1 MPNAISSAHA
11 VSVAQPVD
19 KHANL
24 ATVEGAVSLC
34 RRVLEVMAK
43 LQDFHNVKVLDTA
56 NRLEKDAERANAS
69 KSKANELDAI
79 IATLKEPGKTAA
91 LPGSVEKY
99 MEDFGILV
107 RAAPITPAAPS
118 ATPAPAAS
126 AGPADDAFLQG
137 LKGPA
142 SAAPAAGA
150 TALAPAPASG
160 GTSLREYLVEIKQ
173 DKGPHQLTLAQFGMI
188 KSALDADSQKWGD
201 LNAKNMMFLQNYLQ
215 QSNTLMTAQSNTANA
230 TNDMNKSIVANI
242 R

>member
-1 MPNAISSAHA
+1 MPNVISSAHA
-11 VSVAQPVD
+11 VSVAQPVE
-19 KHANL
+19 KHAKL
-24 ATVEGAVSLC
+24 ATVGEAVSLC
-34 RRVLEVMAK
+34 RRCLEVMAK
-43 LQDFHNVKVLDTA
+43 LQDFHNAKVLDTA

-69 KSKANELDAI
+69 KSKANELDSI

-91 LPGSVEKY
+91 LPGSVVKY

-107 RAAPITPAAPS
+107 RAASITPAAPS
-118 ATPAPAAS
+118 APPAPAPS

-142 SAAPAAGA
+142 SATPAAGA
-150 TALAPAPASG
+150 TAPAPASG
-160 GTSLREYLVEIKQ
+160 GTSLREYLAEIKQ
-173 DKGPHQLTLAQFGMI
+173 DKAPHQLTLAQFGMI

-230 TNDMNKSIVANI
+230 GNDTTKSVVANI